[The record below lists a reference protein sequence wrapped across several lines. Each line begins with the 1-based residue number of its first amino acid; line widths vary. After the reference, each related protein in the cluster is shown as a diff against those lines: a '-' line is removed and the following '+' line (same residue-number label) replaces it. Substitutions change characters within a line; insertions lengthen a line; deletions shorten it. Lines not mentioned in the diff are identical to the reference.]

1 MAAGARSGN
10 AALWFVL
17 GALTGTLVC
26 VAGFVAFALWQSGP
40 RVASLPTPE
49 PTPVATPTPMPAPT
63 TLPTGAP
70 TPPPEESPT
79 PLATPVPVPT
89 RRPTA
94 APQQPATPH
103 PDLARRLGEG
113 ERAMAE
119 GRWEAAQAA
128 YDQVLRLEPGNAR
141 AQDGRAR
148 AAVGVAALRRR
159 FVTELGSSEGGAATG
174 PAGFDTGD
182 VVVKKAPQVP
192 ARVDFAVTPAHV
204 GPGSAYSITVSL
216 MNFGK
221 KSVRLRS
228 LRLVEVKDGQR
239 TVSEPAPQT
248 VEVKKGLRAP
258 LGVLSGAWPATTKA
272 WALEVQAT
280 STQGDVYTGK
290 LAWR

>member
-26 VAGFVAFALWQSGP
+26 VAGFVVFALWQPGP
-40 RVASLPTPE
+40 RVASAPTPE
-49 PTPVATPTPMPAPT
+49 PTPVATPTAV
-63 TLPTGAP
+63 P
-70 TPPPEESPT
+70 TPPPRPLPTPTPELSPT
-79 PLATPVPVPT
+79 PEATPVPAPT

-94 APQQPATPH
+94 PPPPATPH
-103 PDLARRLGEG
+103 PDVARRLAEG
-113 ERAMAE
+113 ERALAE
-119 GRWEAAQAA
+119 GRWEAAQGA
-128 YDQVLRLEPGNAR
+128 YDQALKLEPGNAR

-148 AAVGVAALRRR
+148 AAGGVAALRRS
-159 FVTELGSSEGGAATG
+159 FVPELGTGEGGAATG

-204 GPGSAYSITVSL
+204 GPGSAYSITVTL
-216 MNFGK
+216 VNFGK
-221 KSVRLRS
+221 KSVKLRS

-248 VEVKKGLRAP
+248 VEVKKGQRAP
-258 LGVLSGAWPATTKA
+258 LGVLSGAWPAGTKA

-290 LAWR
+290 LTWR